1 MKRSLLQTAGIYSG
15 VVLLTCF
22 TLGPLVWLVLMSIS
36 SPSDLVQVPLHWW
49 PSQIDFS
56 RYRLLTDL
64 SQDQGQ
70 RYLAALRNSVVAASG
85 ATLIALIIAVPA
97 AYAFARR
104 GASMALLFGF
114 LATIMMPPITYVLPL
129 YQVFGSFGMLNSLPT
144 LVIVYAAM
152 LLPFAIW
159 LMKANLD
166 VLPIEVELA
175 AFMEGA
181 STLYTL
187 RRVVLPIALPA
198 IAATAM
204 LSFLVAWDEFFYAL
218 IFTSDMSAKT
228 LPVTIADFA
237 AGRVTDYGIIATV
250 GVLATLPPALLAI
263 FFQRFIVSGLVAGS
277 VKG

>member
-1 MKRSLLQTAGIYSG
+1 MKRTLPQIIALYAA
-15 VVLLTCF
+15 VLLLAAF
-22 TLGPLVWLVLMSIS
+22 TLAPMGWLVLMSV
-36 SPSDLVQVPLHWW
+36 SPASDLVQVPLHWW
-49 PSQIDFS
+49 PSHLDLS
-56 RYRLLTDL
+56 RYAALVDM
-64 SQDQGQ
+64 DQEQG
-70 RYLAALRNSVVAASG
+70 RRFLAALRNSLVAAGG
-85 ATLIALIIAVPA
+85 ATVIALILAIPA

-104 GASMALLFGF
+104 GASMALLFAF

-129 YQVFGSFGMLNSLPT
+129 YQVFGSFGMLNSLAT

-166 VLPIEVELA
+166 VLPIEVEQA

-181 STLYTL
+181 STIYTL

-218 IFTSDMSAKT
+218 IFTSDLSAKT
-228 LPVTIADFA
+228 LPVAIADFA
-237 AGRVTDYGIIATV
+237 AGRVTDYGVLAAV

>member
-15 VVLLTCF
+15 VVLLACF

-70 RYLAALRNSVVAASG
+70 RYLAALRNSVVAAGG

>member
-1 MKRSLLQTAGIYSG
+1 MKRSLLQTVGIYSG
-15 VVLLTCF
+15 VVLLACF
-22 TLGPLVWLVLMSIS
+22 TLGPLAWLVLMSIS

-64 SQDQGQ
+64 DQDQGQ
-70 RYLAALRNSVVAASG
+70 RYLAALRNSVVAAGG

>member
-1 MKRSLLQTAGIYSG
+1 MKRSLLQTVGIYSG

-64 SQDQGQ
+64 DQEQGQ

>member
-1 MKRSLLQTAGIYSG
+1 MKRSLLQTVGIYSG
-15 VVLLTCF
+15 VVLLACF

-64 SQDQGQ
+64 DQDQGQ
-70 RYLAALRNSVVAASG
+70 RYLAALRNSVVAAGG

>member
-64 SQDQGQ
+64 DQEQGQ
-70 RYLAALRNSVVAASG
+70 RYLAALRNSVVAAGG

>member
-64 SQDQGQ
+64 DQEQGQ

>member
-1 MKRSLLQTAGIYSG
+1 MKRSLLQTVGIYSG
-15 VVLLTCF
+15 VVLLACF
-22 TLGPLVWLVLMSIS
+22 TLGPLAWLVLMSIS

-56 RYRLLTDL
+56 RYHLLTDL
-64 SQDQGQ
+64 DQEQGQ
-70 RYLAALRNSVVAASG
+70 RYLAALRNSVVAAGG